1 VKSYF
6 VSYSEPL
13 DEDIDKVEM
22 IKEFEPGAIASR
34 DRKSMVFTACEP
46 G

>member
-1 VKSYF
+1 MKTYF

-22 IKEFEPGAIASR
+22 IKEFEPG
-34 DRKSMVFTACEP
+34 TEP
-46 G
+46 ADPGTGDYGLYGM